1 MPAFE
6 RALVIRGGALGDFLL
21 TLPVL
26 AALREA
32 EPAARIE
39 VLAYPGLAELARRG
53 PVDAA
58 RSIEY
63 GPLAAFFTRG
73 ATLDPA
79 LRVYFASFDLILS
92 YLYDPDGIFAENLQA
107 AGVRRLVH
115 GPHRPGT
122 GAHAIDQLAA
132 PLAEIGV
139 PLAQRAVRLDVQATS
154 SSPIIAIHPG
164 SGSPSKTWP
173 AARWREVA
181 EQLLEV
187 QPDLRLAIIGGEADA
202 AQLSDLRSLPA
213 LRVEFWENLPLA
225 ELASRLGG
233 IGLYLGHDTGVSH
246 LAAVS
251 GAPSLLLFGPTE
263 PGIWAPPHDHV
274 RVLRAPGG
282 DLGALSVP
290 VVLAAVGR
298 LLPRLASSGS

>member
-32 EPAARIE
+32 EPRSRIE
-39 VLAYPGLAELARRG
+39 VLAYPGLAELATSG
-53 PVDAA
+53 PADAS

-73 ATLDPA
+73 AALDPA
-79 LRVYFASFDLILS
+79 LRDYFSSFDLVLS
-92 YLYDPDGIFAENLQA
+92 YLYDPDGIFAENLKA
-107 AGVRRLVH
+107 AGVHRLVR
-115 GPHRPGT
+115 GPHRPGAS
-122 GAHAIDQLAA
+122 AHAIDQLAA

-139 PLAQRAVRLDVQATS
+139 PLAQRAVRLDVVP
-154 SSPIIAIHPG
+154 SPSPSTVAIHPG

-181 EQLLEV
+181 ENLMAAHA
-187 QPDLRLAIIGGEADA
+187 DLRVAVIGGEADA
-202 AQLSDLRSLPA
+202 GQVSELRQLPPERT
-213 LRVEFWENLPLA
+213 EFWVNLPLR
-225 ELASRLGG
+225 ELAAKLAGAR
-233 IGLYLGHDTGVSH
+233 LYLGHDTGVSH
-246 LAAVS
+246 LAAAS
-251 GAPSLLLFGPTE
+251 GTPSLLLFGPTE
-263 PGIWAPPHDHV
+263 PGVWSPPHDQV

-282 DLGALSVP
+282 DMAAIGAPAVI
-290 VVLAAVGR
+290 VAAER
-298 LLPRLASSGS
+298 LWLASGNA